1 MIGFL
6 GGCIGS
12 VIFEKQ
18 NRQAVELL
26 SASGYDVCSPWRQQ
40 CCGAIAH
47 HNGDWD
53 TARKFA
59 RKNIDR
65 FLPENGIDLKFIT
78 CNIAGCGS
86 MLREY
91 EHLLRH
97 AGWSA
102 VAARYPAGA
111 AIGVIEARKPD
122 RDS

>member
-1 MIGFL
+1 MRRMRPRPSPVDSST
-6 GGCIGS
+6 GCSRRCSSIPG
-12 VIFEKQ
+12 
-18 NRQAVELL
+18 
-26 SASGYDVCSPWRQQ
+26 GYDVCSPWRQQ

-91 EHLLRH
+91 EHLLRDD
-97 AGWSA
+97 AKYLTR
-102 VAARYPAGA
+102 AR
-111 AIGVIEARKPD
+111 EFSKR
-122 RDS
+122 